1 METFEILAKKSKR
14 KRLWKTVAISS
25 FVSLALLL
33 LLGKGLIELAS
44 SNGRNLQAEYE
55 VMSEIAYPNVDYDS
69 LYYTQTSYFSGTLRS
84 DRFKDLNGVRVAYPA
99 YEGNYS
105 LTGSYRNPTS
115 EGTYSSTSG
124 TYTRELRQKYPVFYN
139 INAKGTKD
147 SNSMPKELAS
157 VKEMPNQLVEVALT
171 FDKAYTYKEIQQMI
185 PNNLKIN
192 WYWIGSQ
199 SEDGENGM
207 ALRTDPQTTY
217 GANSTLLNPYP
228 SDGKKE
234 SEEAKQEQQTFL
246 DYLKKA
252 DKNLFPTVNK
262 YNMYNDVE
270 AYLKKFGQLDI
281 REPENRDQLTF
292 SGVILT
298 GKAENFAQLE
308 DKEWIYASSI
318 GTSVPNQPYYKL
330 DKE

>member
-1 METFEILAKKSKR
+1 METFENVAKKSRR

-25 FVSLALLL
+25 VLSLVLLG
-33 LLGKGLIELAS
+33 LLGKGLAELAS
-44 SNGRNLQAEYE
+44 GNGRDLQKQYE

-69 LYYTQTSYFSGTLRS
+69 LYYNPTSYLSGTLRS
-84 DRFKDLNGVRVAYPA
+84 DRFKDLDGVMVDYPA

-105 LTGSYRNPTS
+105 LTGSYKNPTS
-115 EGTYSSTSG
+115 EATYSSTSG

-199 SEDGENGM
+199 SEDVDNTG
-207 ALRTDPQTTY
+207 ALRTDPKTTY
-217 GANSTLLNPYP
+217 GANAGLLFTYD
-228 SDGKKE
+228 SDVRKKAK
-234 SEEAKQEQQTFL
+234 EAKKEQQTFL

-252 DKNLFPTVNK
+252 DKNLFPSVSG
-262 YNMYNDVE
+262 YNTYNDVE
-270 AYLKKFGQLDI
+270 SYLKKFGQLDI
-281 REPENRDQLTF
+281 REAENRDQLTF
-292 SGVILT
+292 SGIILT
-298 GKAENFAQLE
+298 GKAENFSQLE
-308 DKEWIYASSI
+308 GKEWIAASSI
-318 GTSVPNQPYYKL
+318 GASVSNQPYYKL

>member
-1 METFEILAKKSKR
+1 METFENVAKKSRR
-14 KRLWKTVAISS
+14 KRLWKTVVISS
-25 FVSLALLL
+25 FVSLVLLG
-33 LLGKGLIELAS
+33 LLGKGLVELAS
-44 SNGRNLQAEYE
+44 SNGRDLQKQYE

-69 LYYTQTSYFSGTLRS
+69 LYHTQTSFFSGTLRS
-84 DRFKDLNGVRVAYPA
+84 DRFKDLDGVKVAYPS

-105 LTGSYRNPTS
+105 LIGAFRDPTA
-115 EGTYSSTSG
+115 EGTYLSLSG

-139 INAKGTKD
+139 VNAKQTKSSD
-147 SNSMPKELAS
+147 PAPQELVS
-157 VKEMPNQLVEVALT
+157 VKEMPNQLVEIALT
-171 FDKAYTYKEIQQMI
+171 FDKPYTYKEIQQMI
-185 PNNLKIN
+185 PSNLKIN

-252 DKNLFPTVNK
+252 NKNLFPSVNG
-262 YNMYNDVE
+262 YNTYNDVE
-270 AYLKKFGQLDI
+270 SYLKKFGQLDI
-281 REPENRDQLTF
+281 REAENRDQLTF
-292 SGVILT
+292 SGIILT
-298 GKAENFAQLE
+298 GKAENFSQLE
-308 DKEWIYASSI
+308 GKEWIAASSI
-318 GTSVPNQPYYKL
+318 GASVSNQPYYQL

>member
-1 METFEILAKKSKR
+1 METFEILAKKSRR
-14 KRLWKTVAISS
+14 KRLWKTVAIST
-25 FVSLALLL
+25 FDSLVILG

-44 SNGRNLQAEYE
+44 KNGQNLQKQYE
-55 VMSEIAYPNVDYDS
+55 IMSEIAYPNVDYDS
-69 LYYTQTSYFSGTLRS
+69 LYYSQTSYFSGTLRS

-105 LTGSYRNPTS
+105 LTGSYKNPTS
-115 EGTYSSTSG
+115 EGTYSAKSG

-147 SNSMPKELAS
+147 SNSIPKELAS
-157 VKEMPNQLVEVALT
+157 VKEMPSQLVEVAVT
-171 FDKAYTYKEIQQMI
+171 FDKPYTYKEIQQMI
-185 PNNLKIN
+185 PSNLKIN

-246 DYLKKA
+246 DYLKET
-252 DKNLFPTVNK
+252 DKTFFPTVNN
-262 YNMYNDVE
+262 YSMYNDIE

-281 REPENRDQLTF
+281 REEKNRDQLTF

-298 GKAENFAQLE
+298 GKSENFAQLE
-308 DKEWIYASSI
+308 GKEWNYASSI
-318 GTSVPNQPYYKL
+318 GASIQNQPYYKL
-330 DKE
+330 DKD

>member
-25 FVSLALLL
+25 LVSLALLL

-44 SNGRNLQAEYE
+44 SNGRNLQKEYE

-69 LYYTQTSYFSGTLRS
+69 LYYTQNSLFSGTLHS
-84 DRFKDLNGVRVAYPA
+84 DRFKDLDGVKVAYPS

-105 LTGSYRNPTS
+105 LIGAFRDPTA
-115 EGTYSSTSG
+115 EGTYLSLSG

-139 INAKGTKD
+139 INAKGTIDTKRI
-147 SNSMPKELAS
+147 PQELAS

-185 PNNLKIN
+185 PSNLKIN

-199 SEDGENGM
+199 SEDVDNTG
-207 ALRTDPQTTY
+207 ALRTDPKTTY
-217 GANSTLLNPYP
+217 GANAGLLFTYD
-228 SDGKKE
+228 SDVRKKAK
-234 SEEAKQEQQTFL
+234 EAKKEQQTFL

-252 DKNLFPTVNK
+252 DKNLFPSVSG
-262 YNMYNDVE
+262 YNTYNDVE
-270 AYLKKFGQLDI
+270 SYLKKFGQLDI
-281 REPENRDQLTF
+281 REAENRDQLTF

-308 DKEWIYASSI
+308 EKEWIYASSI
-318 GTSVPNQPYYKL
+318 GASVPNQPYYKL

>member
-1 METFEILAKKSKR
+1 METFEILAKKNKR

-25 FVSLALLL
+25 LVSLALLL

-44 SNGRNLQAEYE
+44 SNGRNLQKEYE
-55 VMSEIAYPNVDYDS
+55 VISEIAYPNVDYDS
-69 LYYTQTSYFSGTLRS
+69 LYYTKTSSFSGTLRS
-84 DRFKDLNGVRVAYPA
+84 DRFKDLDGVKVAYPA

-105 LTGSYRNPTS
+105 LTGSYKNPTS
-115 EGTYSSTSG
+115 EGTYLSLSG
-124 TYTRELRQKYPVFYN
+124 TYTRTLRQKYPVFYN
-139 INAKGTKD
+139 INVKGTKD

-171 FDKAYTYKEIQQMI
+171 FDKAYTYKEIQKMI

-207 ALRTDPQTTY
+207 ALRTDPQTIY

-252 DKNLFPTVNK
+252 DKNLFPSVNG

-281 REPENRDQLTF
+281 REAENRDQLTF

-308 DKEWIYASSI
+308 GKEWIYASSI
-318 GTSVPNQPYYKL
+318 GASVPNQPYYKL

>member
-1 METFEILAKKSKR
+1 METFEIVANKSRR
-14 KRLWKTVAISS
+14 KRLWKTVAIST
-25 FVSLALLL
+25 FVSLVILGLF
-33 LLGKGLIELAS
+33 GKGLIELAS
-44 SNGRNLQAEYE
+44 KNGQNLQKQYE

-84 DRFKDLNGVRVAYPA
+84 DRFKDLNGVRVVYPA

-105 LTGSYRNPTS
+105 LTGSYKNPTS
-115 EGTYSSTSG
+115 EATYSSTSG

-139 INAKGTKD
+139 VNAKQTKSSD
-147 SNSMPKELAS
+147 PAPQELVS
-157 VKEMPNQLVEVALT
+157 VKEMPNQLVEIALT
-171 FDKAYTYKEIQQMI
+171 FDKPYTYKEIQQMI
-185 PNNLKIN
+185 PSNLKIN

-234 SEEAKQEQQTFL
+234 SEEAKQQTFL
-246 DYLKKA
+246 DYLKKT

-281 REPENRDQLTF
+281 REAENRDQLTF
-292 SGVILT
+292 SGIILT
-298 GKAENFAQLE
+298 GKAENFSQLE
-308 DKEWIYASSI
+308 GKEWIAASSI
-318 GTSVPNQPYYKL
+318 GASVSNQPYYKL

>member
-1 METFEILAKKSKR
+1 METFEILAKKSRK
-14 KRLWKTVAISS
+14 KRLWKTVVISS
-25 FVSLALLL
+25 FASLVLLGI
-33 LLGKGLIELAS
+33 LGKGLAELAS
-44 SNGRNLQAEYE
+44 SNGRDLQKEYE

-139 INAKGTKD
+139 LNAKGTKD
-147 SNSMPKELAS
+147 SNSIPKELAS
-157 VKEMPNQLVEVALT
+157 IKEMPNQLVEVALT
-171 FDKAYTYKEIQQMI
+171 FDKAYTYKEIQKMI

-199 SEDGENGM
+199 SENDIEQYS
-207 ALRTDPQTTY
+207 DPQFTY
-217 GANSTLLNPYP
+217 GANASLLFTY
-228 SDGKKE
+228 DLDFRKKAK
-234 SEEAKQEQQTFL
+234 EAKKEQQTFL

-252 DKNLFPTVNK
+252 DKNLFPSLSG
-262 YNMYNDVE
+262 YNMYNEVE
-270 AYLKKFGQLDI
+270 SYLKKFGQLDI

-308 DKEWIYASSI
+308 EKEWIYASSI
-318 GTSVPNQPYYKL
+318 GASVPNQPYYKL

>member
-1 METFEILAKKSKR
+1 M
-14 KRLWKTVAISS
+14 
-25 FVSLALLL
+25 
-33 LLGKGLIELAS
+33 
-44 SNGRNLQAEYE
+44 
-55 VMSEIAYPNVDYDS
+55 
-69 LYYTQTSYFSGTLRS
+69 FSGTLHS
-84 DRFKDLNGVRVAYPA
+84 DRFKDLDGVKVAYPS

-105 LTGSYRNPTS
+105 LIGAFKDTTA
-115 EGTYSSTSG
+115 EGTYLSLSG
-124 TYTRELRQKYPVFYN
+124 TYTRTLRQKYPVFYN

-199 SEDGENGM
+199 SEDVDNTG
-207 ALRTDPQTTY
+207 ALRTDPKTTY
-217 GANSTLLNPYP
+217 GANAGLLFTYD
-228 SDGKKE
+228 SDVRKKAK
-234 SEEAKQEQQTFL
+234 EAKKEQQTFL

-252 DKNLFPTVNK
+252 DKNLFPSVSG
-262 YNMYNDVE
+262 YNTYNDVE
-270 AYLKKFGQLDI
+270 SYLKKFGQLDI
-281 REPENRDQLTF
+281 REAENRDQLTF

-298 GKAENFAQLE
+298 GKSENFAQLE
-308 DKEWIYASSI
+308 GKEWNHASSI
-318 GTSVPNQPYYKL
+318 GASIQNQPYYKL

>member
-1 METFEILAKKSKR
+1 METFKIIAKKSRR
-14 KRLWKTVAISS
+14 KRLWKTVVISS
-25 FVSLALLL
+25 FVSLVLLG
-33 LLGKGLIELAS
+33 LLGKGLAELAS
-44 SNGRNLQAEYE
+44 GNGRDLQKQYE
-55 VMSEIAYPNVDYDS
+55 IMSEIAYPNVDYDS

-105 LTGSYRNPTS
+105 LTGSYKNPTS
-115 EGTYSSTSG
+115 EATYSSTSG

-139 INAKGTKD
+139 VNAKQTKSSD
-147 SNSMPKELAS
+147 PAPQELVS
-157 VKEMPNQLVEVALT
+157 VKEMPNQLVEIALT
-171 FDKAYTYKEIQQMI
+171 FDKPYTYKEIQQMI
-185 PNNLKIN
+185 PSNLKIN

-246 DYLKKA
+246 DYLKET
-252 DKNLFPTVNK
+252 DKNFFPTVNN
-262 YNMYNDVE
+262 YSMYNDIE

-281 REPENRDQLTF
+281 REEKNRDQLTF

-298 GKAENFAQLE
+298 GKSENFAQLE
-308 DKEWIYASSI
+308 GKEWNYASSI
-318 GTSVPNQPYYKL
+318 GASIQNQPYYKL

>member
-1 METFEILAKKSKR
+1 METFEIVANKSRR
-14 KRLWKTVAISS
+14 KRLWKTVAIST
-25 FVSLALLL
+25 FVSLVILGLF
-33 LLGKGLIELAS
+33 GKGLIELAS
-44 SNGRNLQAEYE
+44 MNGQNLQKQYE

-105 LTGSYRNPTS
+105 LTGSYKNPTS
-115 EGTYSSTSG
+115 EGTYSAKSG

-147 SNSMPKELAS
+147 SNSIPKELAS

-199 SEDGENGM
+199 SEDVDNTG
-207 ALRTDPQTTY
+207 ALRTDPKTTY
-217 GANSTLLNPYP
+217 GANASLLFTYD
-228 SDGKKE
+228 SDVRKKAK
-234 SEEAKQEQQTFL
+234 EAKKEQQTFL

-252 DKNLFPTVNK
+252 DKNLFPSVSG
-262 YNMYNDVE
+262 YNTYNDVE
-270 AYLKKFGQLDI
+270 SYLKKFGQLDI

-298 GKAENFAQLE
+298 GKAENFTQLE
-308 DKEWIYASSI
+308 GKEWIYASSI
-318 GTSVPNQPYYKL
+318 GASVPNQPYYKL

>member
-25 FVSLALLL
+25 LVSLALLL

-44 SNGRNLQAEYE
+44 SNGRNLQKEYE

-69 LYYTQTSYFSGTLRS
+69 LYYTQNSLFSGTLHS
-84 DRFKDLNGVRVAYPA
+84 DRFKDLDGVKVAYPS

-105 LTGSYRNPTS
+105 LIGAFRDPTA
-115 EGTYSSTSG
+115 EGTYLSLSG
-124 TYTRELRQKYPVFYN
+124 TYTRTLRQKYPVFYN
-139 INAKGTKD
+139 INAKGTIDTKRI
-147 SNSMPKELAS
+147 PQELAS

-185 PNNLKIN
+185 PNSLKIN

-292 SGVILT
+292 YGVILT
-298 GKAENFAQLE
+298 GKAENFTQLE
-308 DKEWIYASSI
+308 GKEWIYASSI
-318 GTSVPNQPYYKL
+318 GASVLNQPYYKL

>member
-44 SNGRNLQAEYE
+44 SNGRNLQKEYE

-69 LYYTQTSYFSGTLRS
+69 LYYTQNSLFSGTLHS
-84 DRFKDLNGVRVAYPA
+84 DRFKDLDGVKVAYPS

-105 LTGSYRNPTS
+105 LIGAFKDPTA
-115 EGTYSSTSG
+115 EGTYLSLSG
-124 TYTRELRQKYPVFYN
+124 TYTRTLRQKYPVFYN
-139 INAKGTKD
+139 INAKGTIDTKRI
-147 SNSMPKELAS
+147 PQELAS

-171 FDKAYTYKEIQQMI
+171 FDKAYTYKEIQKMI

-199 SEDGENGM
+199 SENDIEQYS
-207 ALRTDPQTTY
+207 DPQFTY
-217 GANSTLLNPYP
+217 GANASLLFTY
-228 SDGKKE
+228 DLDFRKKAK
-234 SEEAKQEQQTFL
+234 EANKEQQTFL

-252 DKNLFPTVNK
+252 DKNLFPSLSG
-262 YNMYNDVE
+262 YNMYNEVE
-270 AYLKKFGQLDI
+270 SYLKKFGQLDI

-318 GTSVPNQPYYKL
+318 GASVPNQPYYKL

>member
-44 SNGRNLQAEYE
+44 SNGRNLQKEYE
-55 VMSEIAYPNVDYDS
+55 VMSEISYPNVDYDS
-69 LYYTQTSYFSGTLRS
+69 LYHTQNSLFSGTLHS
-84 DRFKDLNGVRVAYPA
+84 DRFKDLDGVKVAYPS

-105 LTGSYRNPTS
+105 LIGAFKDPTA
-115 EGTYSSTSG
+115 EGTYLSLSG

-139 INAKGTKD
+139 VNAKQTKSSD
-147 SNSMPKELAS
+147 PAPQELVS

-171 FDKAYTYKEIQQMI
+171 FDKAYTYKEIQKMI

-199 SEDGENGM
+199 SENDIEQYS
-207 ALRTDPQTTY
+207 DPQFTY
-217 GANSTLLNPYP
+217 GANASLLFTYD
-228 SDGKKE
+228 SDVRKKAK
-234 SEEAKQEQQTFL
+234 EAKKEQQTFL

-252 DKNLFPTVNK
+252 DKNLFPSLSG
-262 YNMYNDVE
+262 YNMYNEVE
-270 AYLKKFGQLDI
+270 SYLKKFGQLDI
-281 REPENRDQLTF
+281 REAENRDQLTF

-308 DKEWIYASSI
+308 EKEWIYASSI
-318 GTSVPNQPYYKL
+318 GASVPNQPYYKL

>member
-1 METFEILAKKSKR
+1 METFENVAKKSRR
-14 KRLWKTVAISS
+14 KRIWKTVAISS
-25 FVSLALLL
+25 VVSLVLLG
-33 LLGKGLIELAS
+33 LLGKGLAELTS
-44 SNGRNLQAEYE
+44 GNGRDLQKQYE

-69 LYYTQTSYFSGTLRS
+69 LYYNPTSYLSGTLRS
-84 DRFKDLNGVRVAYPA
+84 DRFKDLDGVMVDYPA

-105 LTGSYRNPTS
+105 LTGSYKNPTS
-115 EGTYSSTSG
+115 EATYSSTSG
-124 TYTRELRQKYPVFYN
+124 TYTLELRQKYPVFYN
-139 INAKGTKD
+139 VNAKQTKSSD
-147 SNSMPKELAS
+147 PAPQELVS
-157 VKEMPNQLVEVALT
+157 VKEMPNQLVEIALT
-171 FDKAYTYKEIQQMI
+171 FDKPYTYKEIQQMI
-185 PNNLKIN
+185 PSNLKIN

-252 DKNLFPTVNK
+252 DKNLFPTVNN
-262 YNMYNDVE
+262 YNMYNDIE
-270 AYLKKFGQLDI
+270 TYLKKFSQLDI
-281 REPENRDQLTF
+281 REEKNRDQLTF

-298 GKAENFAQLE
+298 GKSENFAQLE
-308 DKEWIYASSI
+308 GKEWNYASSI
-318 GTSVPNQPYYKL
+318 GASIQNKPYYKL

>member
-1 METFEILAKKSKR
+1 METFEILAKKNKR

-25 FVSLALLL
+25 LVSLALLS

-44 SNGRNLQAEYE
+44 SNGRNLQKEYE

-69 LYYTQTSYFSGTLRS
+69 LYHNNTSLFSGTLRS
-84 DRFKDLNGVRVAYPA
+84 DRFKDLDGVKVAYPS

-105 LTGSYRNPTS
+105 LIGAFRDPTA
-115 EGTYSSTSG
+115 EGTYLSLSG
-124 TYTRELRQKYPVFYN
+124 TYTRTLRQKYPVFYN
-139 INAKGTKD
+139 INAKGTIDTKRI
-147 SNSMPKELAS
+147 PQELAS

-171 FDKAYTYKEIQQMI
+171 FDKAYTYKEIQKMI

-199 SEDGENGM
+199 SEDGDNT
-207 ALRTDPQTTY
+207 TDPQTTY
-217 GANSTLLNPYP
+217 GANASLLFTYD
-228 SDGKKE
+228 SDVRKKAK
-234 SEEAKQEQQTFL
+234 EAKKEQQTFL

-252 DKNLFPTVNK
+252 DKNLFPRVSG
-262 YNMYNDVE
+262 YNTYNDVE
-270 AYLKKFGQLDI
+270 SYLKKFGQLDI
-281 REPENRDQLTF
+281 REAENRDQLTF

-308 DKEWIYASSI
+308 EKEWIYASSI
-318 GTSVPNQPYYKL
+318 GASVPNQPYYKL

>member
-25 FVSLALLL
+25 LVSLALLL

-44 SNGRNLQAEYE
+44 SNGRNLQKEYE

-69 LYYTQTSYFSGTLRS
+69 LYYTQNSLFSGTLHS
-84 DRFKDLNGVRVAYPA
+84 DRFKDLDGVKVTYPS

-105 LTGSYRNPTS
+105 LIGAFRDPTA
-115 EGTYSSTSG
+115 EGTYLSLSG

-139 INAKGTKD
+139 INAKGTIDTKRI
-147 SNSMPKELAS
+147 PQELAS

-185 PNNLKIN
+185 PSNLKIN

-199 SEDGENGM
+199 SEDVDNTG
-207 ALRTDPQTTY
+207 ALRTDPKTTY
-217 GANSTLLNPYP
+217 GANAGLLFTYD
-228 SDGKKE
+228 SDVRKKAK
-234 SEEAKQEQQTFL
+234 EAKKEQQTFL

-252 DKNLFPTVNK
+252 DKNLFPSVSG
-262 YNMYNDVE
+262 YNTYNDVE
-270 AYLKKFGQLDI
+270 SYLKKFGQLDI
-281 REPENRDQLTF
+281 REEENRDQLTF

-308 DKEWIYASSI
+308 EKEWIYASSI
-318 GTSVPNQPYYKL
+318 GASVPNQPYYKL

>member
-25 FVSLALLL
+25 LVSLALLL

-44 SNGRNLQAEYE
+44 SNGRNLQKEYV

-69 LYYTQTSYFSGTLRS
+69 LYYTQNSLFSGTLHS
-84 DRFKDLNGVRVAYPA
+84 DRFKDLDGVKVAYPS

-105 LTGSYRNPTS
+105 LIGAFKDTTA
-115 EGTYSSTSG
+115 EGTYLSLSG

-139 INAKGTKD
+139 VNAKVTKD
-147 SNSMPKELAS
+147 SNSIPKELAS

-199 SEDGENGM
+199 AEDVDNTG
-207 ALRTDPQTTY
+207 ALRTDPKTTY
-217 GANSTLLNPYP
+217 GANAGLLFTYD
-228 SDGKKE
+228 SDVRKKAK
-234 SEEAKQEQQTFL
+234 EAKKEQQTFL

-252 DKNLFPTVNK
+252 DKNLFPSVSG
-262 YNMYNDVE
+262 YNTYNDVE
-270 AYLKKFGQLDI
+270 PYLKKFGQLDI
-281 REPENRDQLTF
+281 REAENRDQLTF

-308 DKEWIYASSI
+308 EKEWIYASSI
-318 GTSVPNQPYYKL
+318 GASVPNQPYYKL

>member
-1 METFEILAKKSKR
+1 METFEILAKKNKR

-25 FVSLALLL
+25 LVSLALLF

-44 SNGRNLQAEYE
+44 SNGRNLQKEYE

-139 INAKGTKD
+139 LNAKGTKD
-147 SNSMPKELAS
+147 SNSIPKELAS
-157 VKEMPNQLVEVALT
+157 IKEMPNQLVEVALT
-171 FDKAYTYKEIQQMI
+171 FDKPYTYKEIQQMI

-199 SEDGENGM
+199 SENDIEQYS
-207 ALRTDPQTTY
+207 DPQFTY
-217 GANSTLLNPYP
+217 GANASLLFTY
-228 SDGKKE
+228 DLDFRKKAK
-234 SEEAKQEQQTFL
+234 EAKKEQQTFL

-252 DKNLFPTVNK
+252 DKNLFPSLSG
-262 YNMYNDVE
+262 YNMYNEVE
-270 AYLKKFGQLDI
+270 SYLKKFGQLDI

-308 DKEWIYASSI
+308 GKEWIYASSI
-318 GTSVPNQPYYKL
+318 GASVPNQPYYKL

>member
-55 VMSEIAYPNVDYDS
+55 VMSEISYPNVDYDS

-252 DKNLFPTVNK
+252 NKNLFPSVNG
-262 YNMYNDVE
+262 YNTYNDVE
-270 AYLKKFGQLDI
+270 SYLKKFGQLDI
-281 REPENRDQLTF
+281 REAENRDQLTF

-298 GKAENFAQLE
+298 GKAENFTQLE
-308 DKEWIYASSI
+308 GKEWIYASSI
-318 GTSVPNQPYYKL
+318 GASVPNQPYYKL

>member
-1 METFEILAKKSKR
+1 METFEILAKKNKR

-25 FVSLALLL
+25 LVSLALLF

-44 SNGRNLQAEYE
+44 SNGRNLQKEYE

-139 INAKGTKD
+139 LNAKGTKD
-147 SNSMPKELAS
+147 SNSIPKELAS
-157 VKEMPNQLVEVALT
+157 IKEMPNQLVEVALT
-171 FDKAYTYKEIQQMI
+171 FDKPYTYKEIQQMI

-199 SEDGENGM
+199 SEDSENGIE
-207 ALRTDPQTTY
+207 LYSDPKLTY
-217 GANSTLLNPYP
+217 GANASLLFTYD
-228 SDGKKE
+228 SDVRKKAK
-234 SEEAKQEQQTFL
+234 EAKKEQQTFL

-252 DKNLFPTVNK
+252 DKNLFPSLSG
-262 YNMYNDVE
+262 YNMYNEVE
-270 AYLKKFGQLDI
+270 SYLKKFGQLDI

-308 DKEWIYASSI
+308 GKEWIYASSI
-318 GTSVPNQPYYKL
+318 GASVPNQPYYKL

>member
-25 FVSLALLL
+25 LVSLALLL

-44 SNGRNLQAEYE
+44 SNGRNLQKEYE

-84 DRFKDLNGVRVAYPA
+84 DRFKDLNGVRVAYPS

-105 LTGSYRNPTS
+105 LTGSYRNTTS

-139 INAKGTKD
+139 LNAKGTKD
-147 SNSMPKELAS
+147 SNSIPKELAS
-157 VKEMPNQLVEVALT
+157 IKEMPNQLVEVALT
-171 FDKAYTYKEIQQMI
+171 FDKPYTYKEIQQMI

-199 SEDGENGM
+199 SENDIEQYSN
-207 ALRTDPQTTY
+207 PQFTY
-217 GANSTLLNPYP
+217 GANASLLFTY
-228 SDGKKE
+228 DLDFRKKAK
-234 SEEAKQEQQTFL
+234 EAKKEQQTFL

-252 DKNLFPTVNK
+252 DKNLFPSLSG
-262 YNMYNDVE
+262 YNMYNEVE
-270 AYLKKFGQLDI
+270 SYLKKFGQLDI
-281 REPENRDQLTF
+281 REAENRDQLTF
-292 SGVILT
+292 SGIILT
-298 GKAENFAQLE
+298 GKAENFSQLE
-308 DKEWIYASSI
+308 GKEWIAASSI
-318 GTSVPNQPYYKL
+318 GASVSNQPYYQL

>member
-1 METFEILAKKSKR
+1 METFENVAKKSRR
-14 KRLWKTVAISS
+14 KRIWKTVAISS
-25 FVSLALLL
+25 VVSLVLLG
-33 LLGKGLIELAS
+33 LLGKGLAELTS
-44 SNGRNLQAEYE
+44 GNGRDLQKQYE

-69 LYYTQTSYFSGTLRS
+69 LYHTQTSFFSGTLRS
-84 DRFKDLNGVRVAYPA
+84 DRFKDLDGVKVAYPS

-105 LTGSYRNPTS
+105 LIGAFRDPTA
-115 EGTYSSTSG
+115 EGTYLSLSG

-139 INAKGTKD
+139 INAKGTIDTKRI
-147 SNSMPKELAS
+147 PQELAS

-185 PNNLKIN
+185 PSNLKIN

-199 SEDGENGM
+199 SEDVDNTG
-207 ALRTDPQTTY
+207 ALRTDPKTTY
-217 GANSTLLNPYP
+217 GANAGLLFTYD
-228 SDGKKE
+228 SDVRKKAK
-234 SEEAKQEQQTFL
+234 EAKKEQQTFL

-252 DKNLFPTVNK
+252 DKNLFPSVSG
-262 YNMYNDVE
+262 YNTYNDVE
-270 AYLKKFGQLDI
+270 SYLKKFGQLDI
-281 REPENRDQLTF
+281 REAENRDQLTF

-308 DKEWIYASSI
+308 EKEWIYASSI
-318 GTSVPNQPYYKL
+318 GASVPNQPYYKL

>member
-25 FVSLALLL
+25 LVSLALLL

-44 SNGRNLQAEYE
+44 SNGRNLQKEYE

-69 LYYTQTSYFSGTLRS
+69 LYYTQNSFFSGTLHS
-84 DRFKDLNGVRVAYPA
+84 DRFKDLDGVKVAYPS

-105 LTGSYRNPTS
+105 LIGAFRDPTA
-115 EGTYSSTSG
+115 EGTYLSLSG

-139 INAKGTKD
+139 INAKGTIDTKRI
-147 SNSMPKELAS
+147 PQELAS

-185 PNNLKIN
+185 PSNLKIN

-199 SEDGENGM
+199 SEDVDNTG
-207 ALRTDPQTTY
+207 ALRTDPKTTY
-217 GANSTLLNPYP
+217 GANAGLLFTYD
-228 SDGKKE
+228 SDVRKKAK
-234 SEEAKQEQQTFL
+234 EAKKEQQTFL

-252 DKNLFPTVNK
+252 DKNLFPSVSG
-262 YNMYNDVE
+262 YNTYNDVE
-270 AYLKKFGQLDI
+270 SYLKKFGQLDI
-281 REPENRDQLTF
+281 REAENRDQLTF

-308 DKEWIYASSI
+308 EKEWIYASSI
-318 GTSVPNQPYYKL
+318 GASVPNQPYYKL

>member
-25 FVSLALLL
+25 LVSLALLF

-44 SNGRNLQAEYE
+44 SNGRNLQKEYE

-69 LYYTQTSYFSGTLRS
+69 LYYTQNSLFSGTLHS
-84 DRFKDLNGVRVAYPA
+84 DRFKDLDGVKVAYPS

-105 LTGSYRNPTS
+105 LIGAFKDTTA
-115 EGTYSSTSG
+115 EGTYLSPSG
-124 TYTRELRQKYPVFYN
+124 TYTRTLRQKYPVFYN

-147 SNSMPKELAS
+147 SNSIPKELAS

-199 SEDGENGM
+199 SEDVDNTG
-207 ALRTDPQTTY
+207 ALRTDPKTTY
-217 GANSTLLNPYP
+217 GANASLLFTYD
-228 SDGKKE
+228 SDVRKKAK
-234 SEEAKQEQQTFL
+234 EAKKEQQTFL

-252 DKNLFPTVNK
+252 DKNLFPSVSG
-262 YNMYNDVE
+262 YNTYNDVE
-270 AYLKKFGQLDI
+270 SYLKKFGQLDI
-281 REPENRDQLTF
+281 REAENRDQLTF

-298 GKAENFAQLE
+298 GKAENFTQLE
-308 DKEWIYASSI
+308 GKEWIYASSI
-318 GTSVPNQPYYKL
+318 GASVPNQPYYKL

>member
-1 METFEILAKKSKR
+1 METFKIIAKKSRR
-14 KRLWKTVAISS
+14 KRLWKTVVISS
-25 FVSLALLL
+25 FVSLVLLG
-33 LLGKGLIELAS
+33 LLGKGLAELAS
-44 SNGRNLQAEYE
+44 GNGRDLQKQYE

-69 LYYTQTSYFSGTLRS
+69 LYYNPTSYLSGTLRS
-84 DRFKDLNGVRVAYPA
+84 DRFKDLDGVMVDYPA

-105 LTGSYRNPTS
+105 LTGSYKNPTS
-115 EGTYSSTSG
+115 EATYSSTSG

-139 INAKGTKD
+139 VNAKQTKSSD
-147 SNSMPKELAS
+147 PAPQELVS
-157 VKEMPNQLVEVALT
+157 VKEMPNQLVEIALT
-171 FDKAYTYKEIQQMI
+171 FDKPYTYKEIQQMI
-185 PNNLKIN
+185 PSNLKIN

-270 AYLKKFGQLDI
+270 SYLKKFGRLDI
-281 REPENRDQLTF
+281 REEKNRDQLTF

-298 GKAENFAQLE
+298 GKSENFAQLE
-308 DKEWIYASSI
+308 GKEWNHASSI
-318 GTSVPNQPYYKL
+318 GASIQNQPYYKL

>member
-25 FVSLALLL
+25 LVSLALLF

-44 SNGRNLQAEYE
+44 SNGRNLQKEYE

-139 INAKGTKD
+139 LNAKGTKD
-147 SNSMPKELAS
+147 SNSIPKELAS
-157 VKEMPNQLVEVALT
+157 IKEMPNQLVEVALT
-171 FDKAYTYKEIQQMI
+171 FDKPYTYKEIQQMI

-199 SEDGENGM
+199 SENDIEQYS
-207 ALRTDPQTTY
+207 DPKLTY
-217 GANSTLLNPYP
+217 GANASLLFTY
-228 SDGKKE
+228 DLDFRKKAK
-234 SEEAKQEQQTFL
+234 EAKKEQQTFL

-252 DKNLFPTVNK
+252 DKNLFPSVSG
-262 YNMYNDVE
+262 YNTYNDVE
-270 AYLKKFGQLDI
+270 SYLKKFGQLDI
-281 REPENRDQLTF
+281 REAENRDQLTF

-308 DKEWIYASSI
+308 EKEWIYASSI
-318 GTSVPNQPYYKL
+318 GASVPNQPYYKL

>member
-25 FVSLALLL
+25 LVSLALLL

-44 SNGRNLQAEYE
+44 SNGRNLQKEYE

-69 LYYTQTSYFSGTLRS
+69 LYYTQNSLFSGTLHS
-84 DRFKDLNGVRVAYPA
+84 DRFKDLDGVKVAYPS

-105 LTGSYRNPTS
+105 LIGAFRDPTA
-115 EGTYSSTSG
+115 EGTYLSLSG
-124 TYTRELRQKYPVFYN
+124 TYTRTLRQKYPVFYN
-139 INAKGTKD
+139 INAKGTIDTKRI
-147 SNSMPKELAS
+147 PQELAS

-199 SEDGENGM
+199 SEDVDNTG
-207 ALRTDPQTTY
+207 ALRTDPKTTY
-217 GANSTLLNPYP
+217 GANASLLFTYD
-228 SDGKKE
+228 SDVRKKAK
-234 SEEAKQEQQTFL
+234 EAKKEQQTFL

-252 DKNLFPTVNK
+252 DINLFPSVSG
-262 YNMYNDVE
+262 YNTYNDVQS
-270 AYLKKFGQLDI
+270 YLKKFSQLDI
-281 REPENRDQLTF
+281 REAENRDQLTF

-298 GKAENFAQLE
+298 GKAENFTQLE
-308 DKEWIYASSI
+308 GKEWIYASSI
-318 GTSVPNQPYYKL
+318 GASVPNQPYYKL

>member
-25 FVSLALLL
+25 LVSLALLF

-44 SNGRNLQAEYE
+44 SNGRNLQKEYE
-55 VMSEIAYPNVDYDS
+55 VMSEISYPNVDYDS
-69 LYYTQTSYFSGTLRS
+69 LYHNHTSLFSGTLHS
-84 DRFKDLNGVRVAYPA
+84 DRFKDLDGVKVAYPS

-105 LTGSYRNPTS
+105 LIGAFRDPTA
-115 EGTYSSTSG
+115 EGTYLSLSG

-139 INAKGTKD
+139 INAKGTIDTKRI
-147 SNSMPKELAS
+147 PQELAS

-185 PNNLKIN
+185 PSNLKIN

-199 SEDGENGM
+199 SEDVDNTG
-207 ALRTDPQTTY
+207 ALRTDPKTTY
-217 GANSTLLNPYP
+217 GANAGLLFTYD
-228 SDGKKE
+228 SDVRKKAK
-234 SEEAKQEQQTFL
+234 EAKKEQQTFL

-252 DKNLFPTVNK
+252 DKNLFPSVSG
-262 YNMYNDVE
+262 YNTYNDVE
-270 AYLKKFGQLDI
+270 SYLKKFGQLDI
-281 REPENRDQLTF
+281 REAENRDQLTF

-308 DKEWIYASSI
+308 EKEWIYASSI
-318 GTSVPNQPYYKL
+318 GASVPNQPYYKL